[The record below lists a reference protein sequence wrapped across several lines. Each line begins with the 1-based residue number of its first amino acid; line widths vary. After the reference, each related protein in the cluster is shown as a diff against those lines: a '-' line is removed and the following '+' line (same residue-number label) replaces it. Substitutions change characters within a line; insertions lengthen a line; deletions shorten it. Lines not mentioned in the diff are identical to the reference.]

1 MLAGTVAGID
11 YPRGG
16 TAGMDVSP
24 TEWSFESWLTLGM
37 VLLGAWVVVYG
48 LLEDQV
54 ELSWVGIAFVVLSLF
69 LWIGRPS
76 AYE

>member
-1 MLAGTVAGID
+1 
-11 YPRGG
+11 
-16 TAGMDVSP
+16 MDVSP